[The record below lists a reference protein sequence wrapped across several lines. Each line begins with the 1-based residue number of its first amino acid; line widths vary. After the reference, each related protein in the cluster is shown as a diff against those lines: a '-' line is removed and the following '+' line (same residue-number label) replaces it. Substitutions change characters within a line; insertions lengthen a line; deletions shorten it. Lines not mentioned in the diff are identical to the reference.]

1 MAELLEL
8 TEKKLS
14 EKLGEHIVAID
25 MRNVNPYT
33 DYFVIVT
40 ARNPRHAESLAYE
53 VQEEASKHGYPVRV
67 QEGGHGSTWILVG
80 LYEVVVHIFTAE
92 AREQYK
98 LEKLWGDQPFVSFE
112 GDSQTET
119 KE

>member
-1 MAELLEL
+1 
-8 TEKKLS
+8 
-14 EKLGEHIVAID
+14 
-25 MRNVNPYT
+25 
-33 DYFVIVT
+33 
-40 ARNPRHAESLAYE
+40 
-53 VQEEASKHGYPVRV
+53 YPVRV
-67 QEGGHGSTWILVG
+67 QEGGHGSTWILVD

-112 GDSQTET
+112 GDSQPET